1 MGRAHRNVLVLAA
14 QFALA
19 SRTGGVAWVTV
30 ARIMP
35 GVGQW
40 VAGLAVTSTIVIVT
54 GGDGGKAL
62 RPALMAEP
70 EVLRHVVS
78 LQRVLR
84 GHRLVVHLETGTAAG
99 SVDVERGH
107 RRVVVRAVRGPLCLR
122 RGDRLQRL
130 VLVACVARC

>member
-1 MGRAHRNVLVLAA
+1 MGRAHCHVLVLAA

-35 GVGQW
+35 GVGQR
-40 VAGLAVTSTIVIVT
+40 VPGFAVTSTIVIVT

-70 EVLRHVVS
+70 
-78 LQRVLR
+78 
-84 GHRLVVHLETGTAAG
+84 
-99 SVDVERGH
+99 
-107 RRVVVRAVRGPLCLR
+107 
-122 RGDRLQRL
+122 
-130 VLVACVARC
+130 